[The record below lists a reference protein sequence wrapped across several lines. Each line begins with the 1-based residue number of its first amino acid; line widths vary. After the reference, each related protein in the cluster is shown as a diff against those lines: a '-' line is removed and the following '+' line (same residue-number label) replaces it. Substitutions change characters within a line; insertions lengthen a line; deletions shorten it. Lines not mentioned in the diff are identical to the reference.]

1 MLVPN
6 IIGEDN
12 HNIILQILHVF
23 FFFLLNFT
31 DKPRTFVTTQYN
43 NLYLADTLYFHLWR
57 RASAPFENNNNKFFL
72 LFLFLFLLLF
82 FLFKN

>member
-23 FFFLLNFT
+23 FF
-31 DKPRTFVTTQYN
+31 VV
-43 NLYLADTLYFHLWR
+43 
-57 RASAPFENNNNKFFL
+57 KFY
-72 LFLFLFLLLF
+72 
-82 FLFKN
+82 

>member
-23 FFFLLNFT
+23 FWLNFT
-31 DKPRTFVTTQYN
+31 NKPRTFVTTQYN

-57 RASAPFENNNNKFFL
+57 RASAPFENNNNKFFFIVPVPVPL
-72 LFLFLFLLLF
+72 IV